1 MGALF
6 GTLSQRLQETMR
18 RLRGR
23 GKLTEADVAAAM
35 REVRMALLEADV
47 SLSVVKEFTSRVRER
62 SVGIEVLQSLSPAQ
76 HVIKIVQEELTALL
90 GKELPRLQLAS
101 DGHSVIMLVGL
112 QGAGKTTAAG
122 KLALHLKKQ
131 GRHPLLVAADTRRPA
146 AIQQLQVL
154 GERVGVPVFT
164 QGDRVGAVPLARA
177 ALAFA
182 RTEGRDP
189 VLLDTGGRLHVDD
202 ELMRELEEIKAAT
215 RPVEILLVADA
226 MTGQEAVAVA
236 AEFHRRL
243 GITGVILTKLDSD
256 TRGGAA
262 LSVRSATGAPVKF
275 AGTGEKLDMFEV
287 FHPDRLASR
296 ILGMGDMLTLIEKAE
311 EAYDAEQARKL
322 EQKLRKLDFNLEDFL
337 DQMKQLKK
345 MGPLDQLLDMI
356 PGMER
361 MRGKVDLGDSQRDL
375 KRAEAIINSMTREER
390 LNPHIIEARRR
401 RRIALGSGTRV
412 QDVNRV
418 LKQFEEAKKVLKQMA
433 HLERDARRGGR
444 FPRR

>member
-1 MGALF
+1 VFA
-6 GTLSQRLQETMR
+6 TLSQRLQETMR

-62 SVGIEVLQSLSPAQ
+62 SVGIDVLQSLSPAQ
-76 HVIKIVQEELTALL
+76 HVIKIVKEELTALL
-90 GKELPRLQLAS
+90 GTEVPRLQLAPA
-101 DGHSVIMLVGL
+101 GPSVIMLVGL
-112 QGAGKTTAAG
+112 QGAGKTTVAG
-122 KLALHLKKQ
+122 KLALHLKSQ

-177 ALAFA
+177 ALASA
-182 RTEGRDP
+182 RNEARDP
-189 VLLDTGGRLHVDD
+189 VVLDTGGRLHVDD
-202 ELMRELEEIKAAT
+202 ELMQELEEIKAAT

-226 MTGQEAVAVA
+226 MTGQEAVSVA

-311 EAYDAEQARKL
+311 AAYDAEQARKL
-322 EQKLRKLDFNLEDFL
+322 EQKLRKLDFTLEDFL

-390 LNPHIIEARRR
+390 LNPHVIEGRRR

-412 QDVNRV
+412 QDVNRL
-418 LKQFEEAKKVLKQMA
+418 LKQFDEAKKMLKHMA

-444 FPRR
+444 LPRR

>member
-1 MGALF
+1 
-6 GTLSQRLQETMR
+6 MR

-90 GKELPRLQLAS
+90 GTELPRLQLAS

-131 GRHPLLVAADTRRPA
+131 GRRPLLVAADTRRPA

-164 QGDRVGAVPLARA
+164 QGDRVSAVPLARA

-182 RTEGRDP
+182 RSEARDP

-202 ELMRELEEIKAAT
+202 ELMQELEQIKAAT

-226 MTGQEAVAVA
+226 MTGQEAVSVA

-311 EAYDAEQARKL
+311 ATYDAEQTRKL
-322 EQKLRKLDFNLEDFL
+322 EQKLRKLDFTLEDFL
-337 DQMKQLKK
+337 DQMQQLKK

-361 MRGKVDLGDSQRDL
+361 VRGKVDLNESQRDL
-375 KRAEAIINSMTREER
+375 RRAEAIINSMTREER
-390 LNPHIIEARRR
+390 QHPDIIESRRR

-412 QDVNRV
+412 QDVNKV
-418 LKQFEEAKKVLKQMA
+418 LKQFDEAKKVLKQMA

-444 FPRR
+444 LPRR

>member
-1 MGALF
+1 MFA
-6 GTLSQRLQETMR
+6 TLSQRLQETMR

-90 GKELPRLQLAS
+90 GTELPRLQLAS

-131 GRHPLLVAADTRRPA
+131 GRRPLLVAADTRRPA

-164 QGDRVGAVPLARA
+164 QGDRVSAVPLARA

-182 RTEGRDP
+182 RSEARDP

-202 ELMRELEEIKAAT
+202 ELMQELEQIKAAT

-226 MTGQEAVAVA
+226 MTGQEAVSVA

-311 EAYDAEQARKL
+311 ATYDAEQTRKL
-322 EQKLRKLDFNLEDFL
+322 EQKLRKLDFTLEDFL
-337 DQMKQLKK
+337 DQMQQLKK

-361 MRGKVDLGDSQRDL
+361 VRGKVDLNESQRDL
-375 KRAEAIINSMTREER
+375 RRAEAIINSMTREER
-390 LNPHIIEARRR
+390 QHPDIIESRRR

-412 QDVNRV
+412 QDVNKV
-418 LKQFEEAKKVLKQMA
+418 LKQFDEAKKVLKQMA

-444 FPRR
+444 LPRR